1 MIKKLLCLQIS
12 RKLHPIPRGKSAPKM
27 TERKKLGDKDL
38 KTTFIN
44 LKYAQGYKRKHG
56 KDQERNDKHDKGPKE
71 TLRGEKYD
79 TYTHKNRLNE
89 INIRPDTAI
98 TELKETCSW
107 EEKL

>member
-1 MIKKLLCLQIS
+1 
-12 RKLHPIPRGKSAPKM
+12 M

-44 LKYAQGYKRKHG
+44 LKYAQGYKIKHG
-56 KDQERNDKHDKGPKE
+56 KDQARNDKHDKGPKE